1 MVHIYTRSSAKT
13 QTRINAL
20 RHFSFSMAYIQ
31 VAVPVPLR
39 QLFTYT
45 HTSVLP
51 QGVRVS
57 VPFGPRKLVGVVVGQ
72 TTDINVDDVSK
83 LKAIESVLDE
93 HTVVDEVLLK
103 MAQWLWQYYHH
114 APGEVLHAMLPV
126 LLRKGESP
134 QPVAEDML
142 SLKGQLENVNENSL
156 SRAPKQK
163 ACAEALAKDEMLA
176 SAARKRFGAPTVKAL
191 IEKDIA
197 VITATV
203 PQFKAGGW
211 LNTMEVGDK
220 PIPDKEQSVAI
231 AALNR
236 QHNNFAV
243 SLLEGVTGSG
253 KTEVYLQAI
262 EPLLA
267 DGKQILILV
276 PEIGLTPQTVS
287 RFEKRFGIDVGVLH
301 SQLSDKARLHVW
313 QRARAGELG
322 IVIGT
327 RSAIFT
333 PLKNPGMLIVDEEH
347 DESFKQQ
354 DGLRY
359 HARDLAAMRAK
370 QHNIPLLLGSATPA
384 LETLNNALSNKYHHL
399 QLTKRAGG
407 AQSTHQHLLDA
418 RDQPIHYGIAQG
430 MLSIMRQHIS
440 AGNQVLV
447 FVNRRGYAPAML
459 CHHCGETVMCKRCDR
474 PYTVHKG
481 QNRLQCH
488 HCSGTRAMPSHCELC
503 HSDELVTA
511 GTGTEQVEQGLSAL
525 FPGVKQV
532 RIDSDSVRGKDKLH
546 QTLEAINRQE
556 YQLLVGTQILSKGHH
571 FPHVTLVVVLDVDGA
586 LFSADFRAPEKLAQ
600 LVTQL
605 AGRAGR
611 ASKPGEMWLQTHNP
625 QHPLLQDLVN
635 NGYGHFARLALMERK
650 AANLPPFISQFVIRA
665 EATDSHSAFT
675 FLQGCKG
682 IFHQQQ
688 AVEMNGPFPCLIEK
702 RQGRYRFM
710 LVCSHNKRAPLHEAL
725 RLALPF
731 LQGLPQATKVRWSV
745 DIDPTDFS

>member
-1 MVHIYTRSSAKT
+1 
-13 QTRINAL
+13 
-20 RHFSFSMAYIQ
+20 MAFIQ

-45 HTSVLP
+45 HGSALSA
-51 QGVRVS
+51 GVRVV
-57 VPFGPRKLVGVVVGQ
+57 VPFGPRKLVGVVVETLQ
-72 TTDINVDDVSK
+72 KPESKIDNADK
-83 LKAIESVLDE
+83 LKAIESVLDDNS
-93 HTVVDEVLLK
+93 VIDDALLK

-126 LLRKGESP
+126 LLRKGESAAPTP
-134 QPVAEDML
+134 QDML
-142 SLKGQLENVNENSL
+142 MLTEEGKQTAADTL
-156 SRAPKQK
+156 SRAPKQQG
-163 ACAEALAKDEMLA
+163 CFTALAGGALLA
-176 SAARKRFGAPTVKAL
+176 SQARKQYGAPAVKAL
-191 IEKDIA
+191 VEKSLASIEEVAPELKS
-197 VITATV
+197 
-203 PQFKAGGW
+203 GSW
-211 LNTMEVGDK
+211 LASLSLSEK
-220 PIPDKEQSVAI
+220 PIPDTEQSVAI

-236 QHNNFAV
+236 QQGNFAV

-262 EPLLA
+262 EPLLRA
-267 DGKQILILV
+267 GKQVLILV

-287 RFEKRFGIDVGVLH
+287 RFEKRLGIAVGVLH
-301 SQLSDKARLHVW
+301 SQLSDKERLHVW
-313 QRARAGELG
+313 QRAKAGELG

-333 PLKNPGMLIVDEEH
+333 PLNNPGMLIVDEEH

-384 LETLNNALSNKYHHL
+384 LETLNNALTGRYAHL

-407 AQSTHQHLLDA
+407 ARSTHQHVLDA
-418 RDQPIHYGIAQG
+418 RDQPIHYGISQG
-430 MLSIMRQHIS
+430 LLTIMRQHIS

-447 FVNRRGYAPAML
+447 FVNRRGYAPALL
-459 CHHCGETVMCKRCDR
+459 CHHCGETVMCKRCER
-474 PYTVHKG
+474 PYTVHKS

-488 HCSGTRAMPSHCELC
+488 HCGGMRSMPSNCEAC
-503 HSDELVTA
+503 HHPELVTA
-511 GTGTEQVEQGLSAL
+511 GTGTEQVEQGLSNL

-532 RIDSDSVRGKDKLH
+532 RIDSDTVRGKDKLH
-546 QTLEAINRQE
+546 QTLDAINRQE

-571 FPHVTLVVVLDVDGA
+571 FPHVTLVAVLDCDGA

-611 ASKPGEMWLQTHNP
+611 ASKPGEMWLQTLNP
-625 QHPLLQDLVN
+625 HHPLLQDLVH
-635 NGYGHFARLALMERK
+635 NGYGHFARHALMERK
-650 AANLPPFISQFVIRA
+650 AAGLPPFTSQFVIRA
-665 EATDSHSAFT
+665 EASDSSLAYH
-675 FLQGCKG
+675 FLRECKQV
-682 IFHQQQ
+682 FNQQH
-688 AVEMNGPFPCLIEK
+688 AVEINGPFPCLIEK
-702 RQGRYRFM
+702 RQGRFRFM
-710 LVCSHNKRAPLHEAL
+710 LVCSHEKRAPLHNAL

-731 LQGLPQATKVRWSV
+731 LQALPQAMKVRWSI